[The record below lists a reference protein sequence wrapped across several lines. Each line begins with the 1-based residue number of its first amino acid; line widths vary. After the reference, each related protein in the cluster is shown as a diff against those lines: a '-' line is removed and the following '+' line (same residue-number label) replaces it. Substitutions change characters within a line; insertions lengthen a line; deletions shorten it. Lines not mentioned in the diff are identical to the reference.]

1 MKGGNKA
8 RRNGKVL
15 YQDVRMPEE
24 PDEIP
29 EEETEPLPEDE
40 AAGEEQEPA
49 EEYTEGE
56 QEESPAEEVEAL
68 AEGEEEQPQEE
79 EMIEEEATEEEGTE
93 EEAMEEEAME
103 EVSIAPAGPPAE
115 ESEPLLQP
123 CSNCATLL
131 DVGDL
136 EPFAK
141 VHCPICGT
149 AMRVR
154 TQLKN
159 FTLVEVLGAGGM
171 GAVYK
176 ALDTNL
182 NRMVAL
188 KVVRKEFS
196 SDLEYLGKFEREA
209 RITASVTHPHVV
221 KVYSF
226 GSDHGLFYIAMELV
240 DKGSLDDLMNLQGQV
255 AEIQAL
261 GVGIQIAQGL
271 QAAQQKGLIHRDVK
285 PGNILFADAQTA
297 KIVDFGLA
305 LLAEHEA
312 EERGEVWGTPY
323 YVAPEKLDHQPED
336 FRSDMYSLGGT
347 LFHAIAGR
355 PPFEADTA
363 SMVALKHLKSRAVSL
378 QAFAPDVSSATAY
391 VINRMLHKDP
401 DQRYQS
407 YAELIEHLEYA
418 KAQLLDAAGGPRR
431 PKQRVVV
438 ESAGQQK
445 VLGILTLVVIVVLV
459 SAIGVAGYF
468 NWSRLFGKH
477 DTTTAGGVTTGDD
490 QSAELSKLNDRMD
503 AARKQIASGD
513 AAGAMDALKSLDD
526 EPSVTQ
532 PFQNWI
538 TVNEGIASL
547 EQENIKDAYGWF
559 RVVAERSHYS
569 NDPADAGL
577 VGFFTKISGMMKGTG
592 AITPAAATDYSLDNE
607 EALAPLLFALKDW
620 NLNHFKDAG
629 SLLGIY
635 LSASPG
641 DAFQWVGEYK
651 PLAQKYA
658 DEEAAFEKAYDAANG
673 AQTPDARAA
682 GLAQLDDL
690 KGKVK
695 GRLAAYIGRVER
707 DLKKRNAAL
716 DSDYNQRQSEAQ
728 QADATVLSDVKQR
741 YANGLAQFT
750 FDDTVIALQA
760 ATVTT
765 PDGVKTRDALLKKAQ
780 WLQRFKAQVISDV
793 NAYDYPDVLVNRTG
807 GRMPDG
813 VKKATADGLQVQNQ
827 FGTVPFPWNTIS
839 PAEILA
845 IATYYVKT
853 TATTQPGQT
862 PDREW
867 LAGVFGCE
875 AGMPNDGKPL
885 LTAAAQAK
893 GDYKP
898 DLGLFGAGG

>member
-1 MKGGNKA
+1 
-8 RRNGKVL
+8 
-15 YQDVRMPEE
+15 MPLE

-29 EEETEPLPEDE
+29 EDESTLP
-40 AAGEEQEPA
+40 AGEEPMEDEQETTQ
-49 EEYTEGE
+49 EYTDAEP
-56 QEESPAEEVEAL
+56 EEEDQMDEELPAQEVEAM
-68 AEGEEEQPQEE
+68 AEGEEE
-79 EMIEEEATEEEGTE
+79 
-93 EEAMEEEAME
+93 
-103 EVSIAPAGPPAE
+103 PAE
-115 ESEPLLQP
+115 ESYEEEGEEVAVAAAGPDSEDGEPLLQP
-123 CSNCATLL
+123 CSNCSTLL
-131 DVGDL
+131 DVGEL

-196 SDLEYLGKFEREA
+196 SDREYLGKFEREA

-261 GVGIQIAQGL
+261 GVGIQVAQGL
-271 QAAQQKGLIHRDVK
+271 QAAHQKGLIHRDVK

-401 DQRYQS
+401 EQRYQS
-407 YAELIEHLEYA
+407 YAELVEHLEYA
-418 KAQLLDAAGGPRR
+418 KAQLLESSGSPRR
-431 PKQRVVV
+431 SKQRVVV

-445 VLGILTLVVIVVLV
+445 VFGIITLVLILLL
-459 SAIGVAGYF
+459 AGGIGVAAYY
-468 NWSRLFGKH
+468 NWGRLFSNAAAGTVTSGGTGESS
-477 DTTTAGGVTTGDD
+477 DAGGE
-490 QSAELSKLNDRMD
+490 QSAKLGKMHDRLD
-503 AARKQIASGD
+503 AARKQIISGD
-513 AAGAMDALKSLDD
+513 EAGALDALKTLDD
-526 EPSVTQ
+526 DTDITQ

-538 TVNEGIASL
+538 TVHEGIAAL
-547 EQENIKDAYGWF
+547 VQENLPDAGGWF
-559 RVVAERSHYS
+559 GVVAERSHYS
-569 NDPADAGL
+569 SEPGDANL
-577 VGFFTKISGMMKGTG
+577 VNFFSKIGAAMKARG
-592 AITPAAATDYSLDNE
+592 AISPGSASGYALDNE

-629 SLLGIY
+629 SLFGVY
-635 LSASPG
+635 LSATPK
-641 DAFQWVGEYK
+641 DPFQWVGDYK
-651 PLAQKYA
+651 PLAQQYA
-658 DEEAAFEKAYDAANG
+658 DQEAAFEKAYAAATSAG
-673 AQTPDARAA
+673 TPDARAD
-682 GLAQLDDL
+682 GLKQIEALQ
-690 KGKVK
+690 GKVK
-695 GRLAAYIGRVER
+695 GKLAAYLAKVDH
-707 DLKKRNAAL
+707 DLKRKNAAL
-716 DSDYNQRQSEAQ
+716 DKTYNDNQARNQ
-728 QADATVLSDVKQR
+728 QADEGVLNDVKPR
-741 YANGLAQFT
+741 YAAAVAQFS
-750 FDDTVIALQA
+750 FDDAVTALQA
-760 ATVTT
+760 ATVIT
-765 PDGVKTRDALLKKAQ
+765 PDGIKTRDVLLKKSQ
-780 WLQRFKAQVISDV
+780 WLQQFKAQLIKDV
-793 NAYDYPDVLVNRTG
+793 NAYGYPGVLVNRAG
-807 GRMPDG
+807 GRLPDG
-813 VKKATADGLQVQNQ
+813 TKKASADGLEVQNQ
-827 FGTVPFPWNTIS
+827 FGVVPFPWNS
-839 PAEILA
+839 LPPAEILA
-845 IATYYVKT
+845 IANYYTKT
-853 TATTQPGQT
+853 TAAAQPGQA

-867 LAGVFGCE
+867 MAGVFACE
-875 AGMPNDGKPL
+875 EGMPGDGKPL
-885 LTAAAQAK
+885 LTQAAQAK
-893 GDYKP
+893 AEYQG
-898 DLGLFGAGG
+898 DLGLFGAGS